1 MAIRYIV
8 NEEKRTV
15 VAVID
20 DCAGDAWNV
29 IKKMTKNGVFAYTP
43 FITSKYDIE
52 NTFVGVAKCNPEDA
66 WDVSVGKELARKRVI
81 CKHDKAVREA
91 LMEFHKEIVNLM
103 IDNMERIEKL
113 A

>member
-20 DCAGDAWNV
+20 NCACDAWNV
-29 IKKMTKNGVFAYTP
+29 IRKMTTNGVFAYAPLLTN
-43 FITSKYDIE
+43 KYDID

-66 WDVSVGKELARKRVI
+66 WDVNVGKELARKRVI
-81 CKHDKAVREA
+81 SKHDKAVREA
-91 LMEFHKEIVNLM
+91 LMKFHKEIVNLM